1 MTDDDFEK
9 PSKSQRK
16 RDSTA
21 LQELGAQLAELTP
34 AALKK
39 CALPETVLDAIREYQ
54 RLPNKHGARHRQ
66 MQFIGKVM
74 RDLSD
79 EDLTRINAQ
88 INQDVTVEKRRYMAL
103 EALRSSLLAENPK
116 GFEQLQ
122 REQPQ
127 ADMEQV
133 RTLIKQAHKEQ
144 DQDATPL
151 ASRKLFQLLRQ
162 LYGV

>member
-1 MTDDDFEK
+1 MTDDIDK

-16 RDSTA
+16 RDSDA
-21 LQELGAQLAELTP
+21 LQDLGKQLTELTP

-39 CALPETVLDAIREYQ
+39 CALPDAVLDAIREYQ

-74 RDLSD
+74 RDMND
-79 EDLTRINAQ
+79 EDVARINAQ
-88 INQDVTVEKRRYMAL
+88 INQDVNVDKRRYMAL
-103 EALRSSLLAENPK
+103 EDLRASLLTENPK
-116 GFEQLQ
+116 GFEKLAA
-122 REQPQ
+122 EQPL
-127 ADMEQV
+127 ADLEQIK
-133 RTLIKQAHKEQ
+133 TLIKQAHKEQ
-144 DQDATPL
+144 QQDATPL

>member
-1 MTDDDFEK
+1 MNDDLDK

-16 RDSTA
+16 RDSDA
-21 LQELGAQLAELTP
+21 LQDLGKQLTELTP
-34 AALKK
+34 TALKK
-39 CALPETVLDAIREYQ
+39 CALPDTVLDAVREYQ

-74 RDLSD
+74 RDLTD
-79 EDLTRINAQ
+79 EDVIRINAQ
-88 INQDVTVEKRRYMAL
+88 INQDVAVDKRRYMAL
-103 EALRSSLLAENPK
+103 EDLRANLLAETAK
-116 GFEQLQ
+116 GFDQLA
-122 REQPQ
+122 REQPL

-133 RTLIKQAHKEQ
+133 RLLIKQAQKEQ
-144 DQDATPL
+144 QQDVTPL